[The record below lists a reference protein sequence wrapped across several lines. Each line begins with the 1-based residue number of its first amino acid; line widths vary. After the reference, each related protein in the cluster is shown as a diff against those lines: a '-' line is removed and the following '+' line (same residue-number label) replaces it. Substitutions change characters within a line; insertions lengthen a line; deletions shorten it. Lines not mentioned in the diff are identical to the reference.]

1 VKQLFIIAVTFLFM
15 FCLMHTQSTF
25 SFDEPDNFRGIK
37 WGSSPAQAIK
47 IITEQLRE
55 KGNDWEKVTD
65 LGDGILY
72 FSDTFGSIYTG
83 PGYDGIPVNFVM
95 NFIESQFVA
104 AQLGFRPEDFTK
116 IEEIFVKRYGRPT
129 HVKNTEVQNAM
140 RAKFMNREVEWIGKK
155 VTIRLVKYAGS
166 VTSGSGL
173 IGQQAW
179 FDHRARQSRKRVTD
193 AAKGL

>member
-1 VKQLFIIAVTFLFM
+1 MKTFFVPVIAVLTF
-15 FCLMHTQSTF
+15 CIIPTHSSF

-37 WGSSPAQAIK
+37 WGSSPAQATK

-55 KGNDWEKVTD
+55 KGNDWDKVTD
-65 LGDGILY
+65 LGDGMLH

-83 PGYDGIPVNFVM
+83 PGYDGIPVTFVL

-104 AQLGFRPEDFTK
+104 AQIGFQSEDSIK

-129 HVKNTEVQNAM
+129 RVKNTEMQNAM
-140 RAKFMNREVEWIGKK
+140 RAKFTNREVEWIGKK
-155 VTIRLVKYAGS
+155 VTIRLVKYAGTVS
-166 VTSGSGL
+166 SGNGF
-173 IGQQAW
+173 IGQKSW
-179 FDHRARQSRKRVTD
+179 IEHRARQSRNNAAD